1 MPSLKWQ
8 KYKTKK
14 FYCVGSESRLVMP
27 AMMIMLMFMVM
38 MMVLRNGDVD
48 DDGGGENVADN
59 HGDGFSD
66 SGVVI
71 FGICRTTGK
80 VLHIYV
86 ARILEQYLDFARRAW
101 PKLTPQRQFAAH
113 WENRNWY
120 FHFLSC
126 IFPAFGRFY
135 FSLSHIKFS

>member
-1 MPSLKWQ
+1 MFPTSAFLSLCLPISMLPCKW
-8 KYKTKK
+8 
-14 FYCVGSESRLVMP
+14 GST
-27 AMMIMLMFMVM
+27 
-38 MMVLRNGDVD
+38 
-48 DDGGGENVADN
+48 DDGGGENVAADN
-59 HGDGFSD
+59 YGDGFSD

-71 FGICRTTGK
+71 FGIFRTTGK

-120 FHFLSC
+120 FHFYLAFFRLLVVS
-126 IFPAFGRFY
+126 ISVFP
-135 FSLSHIKFS
+135 I